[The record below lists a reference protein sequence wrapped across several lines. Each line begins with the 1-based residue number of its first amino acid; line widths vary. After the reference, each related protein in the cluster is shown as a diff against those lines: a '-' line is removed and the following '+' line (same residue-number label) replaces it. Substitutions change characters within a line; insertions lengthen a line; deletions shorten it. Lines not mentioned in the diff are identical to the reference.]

1 LSLNSSSLRSDAQE
15 APKVIVLGRILVE
28 RLIRHVMRT
37 YLDAG
42 FVSTFRAWIRN
53 QLEMVEFTTPID

>member
-1 LSLNSSSLRSDAQE
+1 MNLRYASLLMKLDKE
-15 APKVIVLGRILVE
+15 IDFGRTLVE
-28 RLIRHVMRT
+28 KLIRHVMRT

-42 FVSTFRAWIRN
+42 FVCTSRAWTRN

>member
-1 LSLNSSSLRSDAQE
+1 MKLDKE
-15 APKVIVLGRILVE
+15 IDFGRTLVE
-28 RLIRHVMRT
+28 KLIRQVMRT

-42 FVSTFRAWIRN
+42 FVSTSRAWIRN

>member
-1 LSLNSSSLRSDAQE
+1 MLMKLDKE
-15 APKVIVLGRILVE
+15 IDFGRTLVE
-28 RLIRHVMRT
+28 KLIRHVMRT

-42 FVSTFRAWIRN
+42 FVCTSRAWIIN